1 MTLNQIS
8 SAVVTAAPS
17 ISSAALFVELS
28 ISTWTGR
35 KLDKRA
41 TADTLS
47 NNAAAS
53 GAGSFHKKLLGDCAE
68 LDAVHKF
75 VGNARTFH
83 YASTMA
89 WSDMGMRLVPTA
101 HYAEYHKEITGLEQ
115 QFHQLVEQFLTA
127 YQWAQ
132 TEAQVKLGALYNPP
146 EYPDV
151 DTENGIESKSDDLL
165 KKLRSN
171 CNIGATHSLYLS
183 MTEEHLRE
191 IESRNYHVVIDE
203 ELGVIDSFDHYSI
216 DDLSY
221 LLDKGDIEIS
231 ATDGM
236 ISWVGKDVGTKNK
249 YKYFSTLCNSKS
261 VYATKRNDTMMVT
274 QLPIKLF
281 TCAKRV
287 IIMTYMFDGNILDCF
302 LKLKGVKTKPFT
314 EVETT
319 KVSKAKL
326 RELITLVPPTNEVS
340 KVGMSSSKYSK
351 GSKEDCLVVSNYIRN
366 VCRQYDALSKDVM
379 YTFPKVLLD
388 SNRKNGKKIRPKSFI
403 EYKLP
408 VLDDI
413 EDIGTTDMN
422 TRVIN
427 MGMFCM
433 KER

>member
-1 MTLNQIS
+1 MADCVEILDSIMGSNKTNGILKWMDNNPDEKFLYIS
-8 SAVVTAAPS
+8 PLLSEVDSNSRLQTDLKH
-17 ISSAALFVELS
+17 ISF
-28 ISTWTGR
+28 
-35 KLDKRA
+35 
-41 TADTLS
+41 
-47 NNAAAS
+47 
-53 GAGSFHKKLLGDCAE
+53 
-68 LDAVHKF
+68 
-75 VGNARTFH
+75 
-83 YASTMA
+83 
-89 WSDMGMRLVPTA
+89 
-101 HYAEYHKEITGLEQ
+101 
-115 QFHQLVEQFLTA
+115 
-127 YQWAQ
+127 
-132 TEAQVKLGALYNPP
+132 

-151 DTENGIESKSDDLL
+151 DIENGIESKSDDLL

-231 ATDGM
+231 TTDGM
-236 ISWVGKDVGTKNK
+236 ITWVGKDVGTKNK

-379 YTFPKVLLD
+379 YTFPKALLD

-408 VLDDI
+408 VLDDNGKVI
-413 EDIGTTDMN
+413 LDKNGKEKFDKFSCWLHASCRATNKYSFKWCLIHAYDRYPNAVVETYLQDYGVNPKRNVFATSEICQWVWRSRIRNSEPIVLAIANKRMFSLFSEWLED
-422 TRVIN
+422 
-427 MGMFCM
+427 
-433 KER
+433 E

>member
-1 MTLNQIS
+1 MADCVEILDSIMGSNKTNGILKWMDSKPDEKFLYIS
-8 SAVVTAAPS
+8 PLLSEVDSNSRLQTDLKH
-17 ISSAALFVELS
+17 ISF
-28 ISTWTGR
+28 
-35 KLDKRA
+35 
-41 TADTLS
+41 
-47 NNAAAS
+47 
-53 GAGSFHKKLLGDCAE
+53 
-68 LDAVHKF
+68 
-75 VGNARTFH
+75 
-83 YASTMA
+83 
-89 WSDMGMRLVPTA
+89 
-101 HYAEYHKEITGLEQ
+101 
-115 QFHQLVEQFLTA
+115 
-127 YQWAQ
+127 
-132 TEAQVKLGALYNPP
+132 

-151 DTENGIESKSDDLL
+151 DIENGIESKSDDLL

-191 IESRNYHVVIDE
+191 IESRNYHVLIDE

-231 ATDGM
+231 TTDGT

-408 VLDDI
+408 VLDDNGKVI
-413 EDIGTTDMN
+413 LDKNGKEKFDKFSCWLHASCRATNKYSFKWCLIHAYDRYPNAVVETYLQDYGVNPKRNVFATSEICQWVWRSRIRNSEPIVLAIANKRMFSLFSEWLED
-422 TRVIN
+422 
-427 MGMFCM
+427 
-433 KER
+433 E